1 MKRVG
6 MMDLWEIRAKAVIA
20 DADSDITQV
29 GRKAGVERM
38 DLLYLEG
45 GEEFHS
51 AVRVF
56 LRHLA

>member
-1 MKRVG
+1 

-29 GRKAGVERM
+29 GRKAGAERM